1 MGQKLSASRTSR
13 YIAGP
18 SAGDARLVELNKGQK
33 LVKMME
39 LMTRRGGV
47 RAQELMD
54 RFELDAR
61 SLRRYLADLREMDL
75 PIRDEGRSDDRLI
88 SIDPVW
94 RRTGV
99 QLSLA
104 EVLSLHFGRTL
115 FNFLEGTSF
124 AEDIE
129 GAIER
134 LEPAISR
141 AHRDLARQLDTKFLA
156 VPEPAKDYR
165 GQASDILDEAV
176 TSLVYN
182 NPLEAR
188 YRKANGVEGRYVLH
202 PYTLATYRQGLYL
215 FCFDAEAGQ
224 VKTFAV
230 ERFVDVVRRR
240 QDHFQV
246 PPGWKPSAYLAHA
259 FGIISGTPEEIA
271 IAFTD
276 GVSAYIRER
285 TWHPTQTF
293 RTLSDG
299 RLELRMQV
307 AITVEVQT
315 WIQGFGRDAEVIAPR
330 TLRDAVGTALRIAA
344 QQYETGR

>member
-1 MGQKLSASRTSR
+1 M
-13 YIAGP
+13 
-18 SAGDARLVELNKGQK
+18 ELNKGQK
-33 LVKMME
+33 LVKMLE

-54 RFELDAR
+54 RFQLDAR
-61 SLRRYLADLREMDL
+61 SLRRYLADLRELDL
-75 PIRDEGRSDDRLI
+75 PIADEGRSDDRLI

-124 AEDIE
+124 AQDLE

-141 AHRDLARQLDTKFLA
+141 AHRDLARHLDTKFLA

-176 TSLVYN
+176 TALVYN

-188 YRKANGVEGRYVLH
+188 YRKANGIESRYLLH

-215 FCFDAEAGQ
+215 FCYDVDAAQ

-240 QDHFQV
+240 TEHFQL
-246 PPGWKPSAYLAHA
+246 PAGWKPAAYLAHA
-259 FGIISGTPEEIA
+259 YGIISGPPEDVSL
-271 IAFTD
+271 AFS
-276 GVSAYIRER
+276 GAVAAYIRER

-293 RTLSDG
+293 RTLPDG
-299 RLELRMQV
+299 RLELRMHV
-307 AITVEVQT
+307 ALTVELQSWV
-315 WIQGFGRDAEVIAPR
+315 QGFGRDAEVRSPVS
-330 TLRDAVGTALRIAA
+330 LRAKVAESLRVAA
-344 QQYETGR
+344 ELYAARP